1 MSNYYIQYASTD
13 AEIEQ
18 LTKWLMRED
27 LNLSDHY
34 LTDDNFRW
42 NIVKKAYSSTSLS
55 ESEKQLIFLEVEL
68 TDFTDRSKRTKT
80 ICSTIIASS

>member
-1 MSNYYIQYASTD
+1 
-13 AEIEQ
+13 
-18 LTKWLMRED
+18 MRED
-27 LNLSDHY
+27 PNLSDHY

-80 ICSTIIASS
+80 ICNTIIASS